1 METQNTT
8 KDAALVI
15 VGTPIGNLGDISD
28 RAIRELKEA
37 DLICCEDTRRTG
49 KLLKLLDIVPRPNLS
64 VLNEHTEKIK
74 SREIIQKIKSGSRI
88 ALVTD
93 AGMPGIAD
101 PGEYLIKYAIE
112 NQVKLEII
120 PGPTAGVV
128 ALIASGLPSS
138 RFVFQGFLPRKGIE
152 RQQRLTEIACEEKTT
167 IMFESGKRLART
179 LEDLKNTCGEARDVV
194 IARELTKLHE
204 EIHRGD
210 LSSMN
215 KKVQTISNKGEFV
228 LVISGSQINTDIDD
242 ATLIEELRKA
252 INTGRTKR
260 DAVKELAG
268 KYSISKRRIYELS
281 IEISD

>member
-8 KDAALVI
+8 KGAALVI

-152 RQQRLTEIACEEKTT
+152 RQQRLAEIACEEKTT
-167 IMFESGKRLART
+167 VIFESGKRLTRT
-179 LEDLKNTCGEARDVV
+179 IEDLKNVCGEVREVA

-204 EIHRGD
+204 EIHRGT
-210 LSSMN
+210 LSAMD
-215 KKVQTISNKGEFV
+215 KRVQAISNKGEFV
-228 LVISGSQINTDIDD
+228 LVVSGYQISTDLDD
-242 ATLIEELRKA
+242 ASLKNELRET
-252 INTGRTKR
+252 INAGKTKR
-260 DAVKELAG
+260 DAVKELAN